1 MLCPRTV
8 TTPRTVLLFADA
20 ALNRP
25 ASLIDIRSRMSPSH
39 NNPPPNPPDPAAQLA
54 HELANLLDG
63 SLRHLGLAIDTL
75 SHAPKPADPAED
87 DKILQRLQTTDHA
100 MRQMASLI
108 HAWMKSAPRP
118 RDLFEQ
124 SQTLRQTLEQ
134 VIEIHRPLAARH
146 GITIELEVDAT
157 AAKRPAGPVFP
168 VIANAILNAIEA
180 IAGSQTDDAPT
191 QHRITVTARVE
202 AGCINLIV
210 EDNGPGLAPTMRD
223 EHGRLLIGR
232 STKPDGHGLGLTLSQ
247 QIAHSL
253 NGTLELSPR
262 TGGGTRLTLRFPAEG
277 STRNEIT
284 PTPTTSQT
292 PQE

>member
-1 MLCPRTV
+1 
-8 TTPRTVLLFADA
+8 
-20 ALNRP
+20 
-25 ASLIDIRSRMSPSH
+25 MSPSH
-39 NNPPPNPPDPAAQLA
+39 NNPPPQDAPDPAAQLA

-75 SHAPKPADPAED
+75 SHAPRPADPAGD

-118 RDLFEQ
+118 RDLFER
-124 SQTLRQTLEQ
+124 SQTLGQTLEQ
-134 VIEIHRPLAARH
+134 AVEIHRPLAERH
-146 GITIELEVDAT
+146 DITLTLDINAD
-157 AAKRPAGPVFP
+157 AAKLPAGPVFP

-180 IAGSQTDDAPT
+180 ITGSQADDTST
-191 QHRITVTARVE
+191 QHRISVAARVE
-202 AGCINLIV
+202 AEYINLIV
-210 EDNGPGLAPTMRD
+210 EDDGPGLPASMRD
-223 EHGRLLIGR
+223 GRGRLLVGR

-262 TGGGTRLTLRFPAEG
+262 TGGGTRLTLRFPVD
-277 STRNEIT
+277 STTRKAI
-284 PTPTTSQT
+284 PPAHTTCRS
-292 PQE
+292 PRE